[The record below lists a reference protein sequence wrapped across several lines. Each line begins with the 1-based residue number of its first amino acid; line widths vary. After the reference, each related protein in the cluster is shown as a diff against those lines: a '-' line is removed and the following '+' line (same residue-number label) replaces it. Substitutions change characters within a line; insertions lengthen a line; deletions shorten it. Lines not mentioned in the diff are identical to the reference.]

1 MFIRKLSPVLVL
13 VLAVLA
19 IGASSAS
26 GSTALRTDPGGGLLT
41 GSTTIT
47 NTTAAPSVLTLT
59 GLGVVTCN
67 QTNFDL
73 HVNFSFSVFGVSV
86 TGALTFGTFT
96 SCTDT
101 LPVITIS
108 SCTLNPGTTPSIHIF
123 AGNDTGGTTTIDDPT
138 FRCNI
143 AGSTTSFCYYT
154 AGTAVGQGNNTAS
167 TLTFSSVGV
176 GTVGG
181 SGSLGAACGSSGT
194 FSTTLRHMV
203 QGGTNRTV
211 TVQTT

>member
-1 MFIRKLSPVLVL
+1 MSIRRLASLVAIAAIG
-13 VLAVLA
+13 VLAL
-19 IGASSAS
+19 GAASAS
-26 GSTALRTDPGGGLLT
+26 ASTALRTDPGGGLLT

-67 QTNFDL
+67 QTNFDA
-73 HVNFSFSVFGVSV
+73 NV
-86 TGALTFGTFT
+86 TSNSSAGSITGTLATLTFTT
-96 SCTDT
+96 CSDT

-108 SCTLNPGTTPSIHIF
+108 SCTLNPGTTPVVHIF
-123 AGNDTGGTTTIDDPT
+123 ASNDTGGTTTIDDAT
-138 FRCNI
+138 VRCNI

-154 AGTAVGQGNNTAS
+154 AATALGQGNNAAS
-167 TLTFSSVGV
+167 TLTYGSIGVGV
-176 GTVGG
+176 VGG
-181 SGSLGAACGSSGT
+181 SGSLGAACGSTGT
-194 FSTTLRHMV
+194 FSSTLRHIV